1 MGKFSSRSIQKEIMD
16 DLEVDGA
23 VLTQTLKELKTINRL
38 LGGNQVTTAALQ
50 TLFSQNPK
58 ASYTIADIGCGGG
71 DMIRVMA
78 NWARS
83 QNIQCH
89 FIGVDANPH
98 TIDRAKA
105 NLADL
110 QNVSFLTKNVLEAD
124 FLSQP
129 VDIIT
134 CTLFTHHF
142 TDSELIQL
150 FSSFNT
156 KANLALVINDLHRH
170 PLAFYS
176 IKLLTFFFSKS
187 KMVKNDGPLSVLRSF
202 RKKEIQELLI
212 ASGLNNFEVSWQW
225 AFRWKVIAYT

>member
-1 MGKFSSRSIQKEIMD
+1 MD
-16 DLEVDGA
+16 DLEVDGT

-38 LGGNQVTTAALQ
+38 LGGNRVTTAALQ
-50 TLFSQNPK
+50 EIIKQNPK
-58 ASYTIADIGCGGG
+58 DSYTIADIGCGGG

-78 NWARS
+78 DWAKS

-105 NLADL
+105 NLNDL
-110 QNVSFLTKNVLEAD
+110 QNVSFLTKNVFEKD
-124 FLSQP
+124 FLPQP

-150 FSSFNT
+150 FSTFTT

-170 PLAFYS
+170 FLAYYS
-176 IKLLTFFFSKS
+176 IKLLTLLFSKS
-187 KMVKNDGPLSVLRSF
+187 PMVKNDGPLSVLRSF
-202 RKKEIQELLI
+202 SKKEIKELLI
-212 ASGLNNFEVSWQW
+212 ASGLNNFEVNWQW
-225 AFRWKVIAYT
+225 AFRWKVIAQTRK